1 MVSAVKEKRNPLALV
16 FLAVALSGPARA
28 EGQALGAAAPPL
40 TLASA
45 MRKAREGA
53 REVSAAQ
60 ARQGAAEARA
70 SQGKAFRL
78 PSVNLTELWM
88 RTNNPAEAF
97 ALKLNQ
103 GVFSFPEFVA
113 SNPNDAS
120 PLNTG
125 ITRAEVVLPLFT
137 GGELSGR
144 IDQAKLAA
152 ASASETSAWVADNA
166 ALAAAEAY
174 VMVAQA
180 EEYAAL
186 LHKSRDTV
194 AGHVKLAGDYVAQG
208 MLVRSEL
215 LRAEVELARMDDLVT
230 EADGRMRIA
239 NAKLAFRLGAAG
251 ESSWAL
257 APLPDPR
264 PVAAPVDG
272 WLATAATRADLGSAR
287 KLLAAGELEEKVKNA
302 PLWPK
307 VALVAKGELYG
318 DKPFGST
325 GTSGSIMAVA
335 TWNVFQGGADRAA
348 AFAARED
355 ARAGRE
361 DVARFAE
368 GVRLEVRQAFEE
380 AKTAEARH
388 ETARKALEAAREAER
403 ITDDR
408 FRAGVVK
415 TLDLLDVTTAR
426 REAETRELVARADA
440 HAAAL
445 RLAVKAGRRPES
457 VLNGGTE

>member
-1 MVSAVKEKRNPLALV
+1 VNGKRNLLILLGLAAA
-16 FLAVALSGPARA
+16 LASPARA
-28 EGQALGAAAPPL
+28 DGPQSSPSPL
-40 TLASA
+40 TLAGA
-45 MRKAREGA
+45 MQKARESA
-53 REVSAAQ
+53 REVTAAQ
-60 ARQGAAEARA
+60 ARYGAAEARA
-70 SQGKAFRL
+70 SQAKAMRL
-78 PSVNLTELWM
+78 PSLNLTALFM

-97 ALKLNQ
+97 AMKLNQ
-103 GVFSFPEFVA
+103 GTFSFPDFVA
-113 SNPNDAS
+113 SDPNDAA
-120 PLNTG
+120 PINTG
-125 ITRAEVVLPLFT
+125 ITRAEIALPLFT

-144 IDQAKLAA
+144 IDQAKLAV
-152 ASASETSAWVADNA
+152 ASASETSTWTADNA

-180 EEYAAL
+180 EEHAAL

-194 AGHVKLAGDYVAQG
+194 AAHVKFAGDFVTQG

-230 EADGRMRIA
+230 EADGCVRIA
-239 NAKLAFRLGAAG
+239 NANLAFRLGAAG
-251 ESSWAL
+251 GSSWAL

-264 PVAAPVDG
+264 PVATPLDG
-272 WLATAATRADLGSAR
+272 WLATAAERSDLGSAR
-287 KLLAAGELEEKVKNA
+287 KLLAAGELEEKVKQA
-302 PLWPK
+302 PFWPK
-307 VALVAKGELYG
+307 IALVAKGELYG

-325 GTSGSIMAVA
+325 GRSGSLTAVA

-348 AFAARED
+348 VIAARED

-361 DVARFAE
+361 DVTRFAE
-368 GVRLEVRQAFEE
+368 GVRLEVRKAFEE

-388 ETARKALEAAREAER
+388 ETAKKALEAAREGER
-403 ITDDR
+403 ITNDR

-440 HAAAL
+440 HMAAL

>member
-1 MVSAVKEKRNPLALV
+1 MVAAVKEKRNPLVLL
-16 FLAVALSGPARA
+16 FLAWALAGSVRAAEPA
-28 EGQALGAAAPPL
+28 PSPL

-45 MRKAREGA
+45 MQKARESA
-53 REVSAAQ
+53 REVTAAQ

-70 SQGKAFRL
+70 SQAKAMRL
-78 PSVNLTELWM
+78 PSLNLTALFM

-103 GVFSFPEFVA
+103 GTFSFPEFVA
-113 SNPNDAS
+113 SDPNDAA

-125 ITRAEVVLPLFT
+125 ITRAEIVFPLFT

-144 IDQAKLAA
+144 IDQARLAA
-152 ASASETSAWVADNA
+152 GAASGTSAWVADNA
-166 ALAAAEAY
+166 ALSAAEAY

-180 EEYAAL
+180 EEHAAL

-194 AGHVKLAGDYVAQG
+194 AAHVKLAGDFVTQG

-230 EADGRMRIA
+230 EADGRVRVA
-239 NAKLAFRLGAAG
+239 NANLAFRLGAAG
-251 ESSWAL
+251 GSSWDL

-264 PVAAPVDG
+264 PVATPVDG
-272 WLATAATRADLGSAR
+272 WLATAAERPDLGSAK
-287 KLLAAGELEEKVKNA
+287 KLLAAGQLEEKVKRA
-302 PLWPK
+302 PFWPK
-307 VALVAKGELYG
+307 LALVAKGELYG

-348 AFAARED
+348 AIAARED

-361 DVARFAE
+361 DLARFTE

-380 AKTAEARH
+380 ARTAEARH
-388 ETARKALEAAREAER
+388 ETAKRALESAREAER

-426 REAETRELVARADA
+426 REAETRELVTRADA
-440 HAAAL
+440 HTAAL
-445 RLAVKAGRRPES
+445 KLAVKAGRRPES

>member
-1 MVSAVKEKRNPLALV
+1 MKDKTRAVAWVALV
-16 FLAVALSGPARA
+16 AAALAAPCVVRA
-28 EGQALGAAAPPL
+28 ETGTGPAPPL
-40 TLASA
+40 TLADA
-45 MRKAREGA
+45 MQKAREGA
-53 REVSAAQ
+53 REVV
-60 ARQGAAEARA
+60 AAEARRQA
-70 SQGKAFRL
+70 ARARVSQAKAFRL
-78 PSVNLTELWM
+78 PSVNLTELFM

-120 PLNTG
+120 PLNAG
-125 ITRAEVVLPLFT
+125 ITRAEVTLPLFT

-152 ASASETSAWVADNA
+152 ASASDTSTWVADNA
-166 ALAAAEAY
+166 ALSAAEAY
-174 VMVAQA
+174 VMLAQA
-180 EEYAAL
+180 EEYASL

-194 AGHVKLAGDYVAQG
+194 AAHVKLAGDYVAQG

-230 EADGRMRIA
+230 EADGRVRIA
-239 NAKLAFRLGAAG
+239 NANLAFRLGAAG
-251 ESSWAL
+251 GSSWAL

-264 PVAAPVDG
+264 PVATPLDG
-272 WLATAATRADLGSAR
+272 WLASAAARPDLSSSR
-287 KLLAAGELEEKVKNA
+287 KILAAGELEEKVKRA

-307 VALVAKGELYG
+307 IALVAKGELYG

-335 TWNVFQGGADRAA
+335 TWNVFSGGADRAA
-348 AFAARED
+348 AVAARED

-368 GVRLEVRQAFEE
+368 GVRLEVRQAYEE
-380 AKTAEARH
+380 ARTAEARH
-388 ETARKALEAAREAER
+388 ATAKRALEAAREAER
-403 ITDDR
+403 ITTDR

-415 TLDLLDVTTAR
+415 TLDLLDATTAR

-440 HAAAL
+440 HTAAL
-445 RLAVKAGRRPES
+445 RLAVKAGHRPES
-457 VLNGGTE
+457 ALNGGTE

>member
-1 MVSAVKEKRNPLALV
+1 MNGKSNPLVLLGLAAAL
-16 FLAVALSGPARA
+16 AGPARA
-28 EGQALGAAAPPL
+28 AEPPETPSPL
-40 TLASA
+40 TLAGA
-45 MRKAREGA
+45 MQKARESA
-53 REVSAAQ
+53 REVTAAK

-70 SQGKAFRL
+70 SQAKAFRL
-78 PSVNLTELWM
+78 PSLNLTELWM

-103 GVFSFPEFVA
+103 GTFSFPEFVA
-113 SNPNDAS
+113 SDPNDAA

-125 ITRAEVVLPLFT
+125 ITRAEITLPLFT

-152 ASASETSAWVADNA
+152 QAASGTSTWVSDNA
-166 ALAAAEAY
+166 ALSAAEAY

-180 EEYAAL
+180 EEYATL

-194 AGHVKLAGDYVAQG
+194 AAHVKLAGDYVAQG

-215 LRAEVELARMDDLVT
+215 LRAQVELARMDDLAT
-230 EADGRMRIA
+230 EADGRVRIA
-239 NAKLAFRLGAAG
+239 NANLAFRLGAAG
-251 ESSWAL
+251 GSSWIL

-264 PVAAPVDG
+264 PVATPLDT
-272 WLATAATRADLGSAR
+272 WLATAADRSDLGSAR
-287 KLLAAGELEEKVKNA
+287 KLLAAGEIEEKVKKA

-307 VALVAKGELYG
+307 LAFVAKGELYG

-335 TWNVFQGGADRAA
+335 TWNVFAGGADRAA
-348 AFAARED
+348 ALAARED

-361 DVARFAE
+361 DVDRFAD
-368 GVRLEVRQAFEE
+368 GVRLEVRQAYEE

-388 ETARKALEAAREAER
+388 ETAKKALEAAREAER
-403 ITDDR
+403 ITEER

-440 HAAAL
+440 HTAAL

-457 VLNGGTE
+457 ILNGGIE

>member
-1 MVSAVKEKRNPLALV
+1 
-16 FLAVALSGPARA
+16 ARA
-28 EGQALGAAAPPL
+28 
-40 TLASA
+40 
-45 MRKAREGA
+45 RR
-53 REVSAAQ
+53 R
-60 ARQGAAEARA
+60 AAEARA
-70 SQGKAFRL
+70 SQARAFRL
-78 PSVNLTELWM
+78 PSLNLTALFM

-113 SNPNDAS
+113 SNPNDAA

-125 ITRAEVVLPLFT
+125 ITRAEIVLPLFT

-152 ASASETSAWVADNA
+152 DSASETSTWVADNA
-166 ALAAAEAY
+166 ALAGAEAY

-186 LHKSRDTV
+186 LHKSFDTV
-194 AGHVKLAGDYVAQG
+194 AAHVKLAGDYVKQG
-208 MLVRSEL
+208 ILVRSEL
-215 LRAEVELARMDDLVT
+215 LRAEVELARMEDLVT
-230 EADGRMRIA
+230 EADGRVRIA
-239 NAKLAFRLGAAG
+239 NAYLAFRLGAAAG
-251 ESSWAL
+251 SSWTL
-257 APLPDPR
+257 AALPDPR
-264 PVAAPVDG
+264 PVATPLDA
-272 WLATAATRADLGSAR
+272 WLATAAGRSDLGSAQ
-287 KLLAAGELEEKVKNA
+287 KLLAAGELEEKVKRA

-307 VALVAKGELYG
+307 LALVAKGELYG

-325 GTSGSIMAVA
+325 GTSGSIMAA
-335 TWNVFQGGADRAA
+335 LTWNVFQGGADRAA
-348 AFAARED
+348 AIAARED

-361 DVARFAE
+361 DVARFSE
-368 GVRLEVRQAFEE
+368 GVRLEVRQAYEE

-388 ETARKALEAAREAER
+388 ATAKKALEAAREAER
-403 ITDDR
+403 ITNDR

-415 TLDLLDVTTAR
+415 TLDLLDATTAR
-426 REAETRELVARADA
+426 REAETRELVTRADA
-440 HAAAL
+440 HTGAL

>member
-1 MVSAVKEKRNPLALV
+1 VNGKRNPLVLV
-16 FLAVALSGPARA
+16 VLLAWGGAARA
-28 EGQALGAAAPPL
+28 GEPQTPPSPL
-40 TLASA
+40 TLATVMQEA
-45 MRKAREGA
+45 RKSA
-53 REVSAAQ
+53 REVTASQ

-70 SQGKAFRL
+70 SQAKAMRL
-78 PSVNLTELWM
+78 PSLNLTALFL

-103 GVFSFPEFVA
+103 GTFSFPEFVA
-113 SNPNDAS
+113 SNPNDAA

-125 ITRAEVVLPLFT
+125 ITRAEITLPLFT

-144 IDQAKLAA
+144 IDQARLAA
-152 ASASETSAWVADNA
+152 QAASGTSSWVADNA
-166 ALAAAEAY
+166 ALSAAEAY

-194 AGHVKLAGDYVAQG
+194 AAHVKLAGDYVAQG

-230 EADGRMRIA
+230 EADGRVRIA
-239 NAKLAFRLGAAG
+239 NANLAFRMGAAG
-251 ESSWAL
+251 GSSWAL

-264 PVAAPVDG
+264 PVATPLDG
-272 WLATAATRADLGSAR
+272 WLGTAAGRSDLGSAQ
-287 KLLAAGELEEKVKNA
+287 KLLAAGELEEKVKRA
-302 PLWPK
+302 PFWPK
-307 VALVAKGELYG
+307 LALVAKGELYG

-325 GTSGSIMAVA
+325 GTSGSLMAVA
-335 TWNVFQGGADRAA
+335 TWNLFQGGADRAA
-348 AFAARED
+348 AVAARED

-368 GVRLEVRQAFEE
+368 GVGLEVRKAYEE

-388 ETARKALEAAREAER
+388 ETAKRALEAAREAER
-403 ITDDR
+403 ITNER

-440 HAAAL
+440 HTAAL
-445 RLAVKAGRRPES
+445 KLAVTAGRRPES

>member
-1 MVSAVKEKRNPLALV
+1 MNEKRNPLVLFGLAAAL
-16 FLAVALSGPARA
+16 ASPARA
-28 EGQALGAAAPPL
+28 GEPQTPPSPL
-40 TLASA
+40 TLAAA
-45 MRKAREGA
+45 MQKARESA
-53 REVSAAQ
+53 RDVTAAQ

-70 SQGKAFRL
+70 SQAKAMRL
-78 PSVNLTELWM
+78 PSFNLTALFM

-97 ALKLNQ
+97 AMKLNQ
-103 GVFSFPEFVA
+103 GTFSFPEFVA
-113 SNPNDAS
+113 SDPNDAA

-125 ITRAEVVLPLFT
+125 ITRAEIALPLFT

-144 IDQAKLAA
+144 IDQARLAA
-152 ASASETSAWVADNA
+152 AAASGTSTWVADNA
-166 ALAAAEAY
+166 ALSAAEAY

-194 AGHVKLAGDYVAQG
+194 AAHVKLAGDYVTQG

-215 LRAEVELARMDDLVT
+215 LRAEIELARMDDLVT
-230 EADGRMRIA
+230 EADGRVRIA
-239 NAKLAFRLGAAG
+239 NANLAFRLGAAG
-251 ESSWAL
+251 GSSWAL
-257 APLPDPR
+257 SPLPDPR
-264 PVAAPVDG
+264 PVAVPLDG
-272 WLATAATRADLGSAR
+272 WLETAGQRSDLVSAR
-287 KLLAAGELEEKVKNA
+287 RLLAAGELEEKVKQA
-302 PLWPK
+302 PFWPK
-307 VALVAKGELYG
+307 LALIAKGELYG
-318 DKPFGST
+318 DRPFGST
-325 GTSGSIMAVA
+325 GRSGSLTAVA

-348 AFAARED
+348 VFAARED

-361 DVARFAE
+361 DVARFGE

-388 ETARKALEAAREAER
+388 GTAKKALEAAREAER
-403 ITDDR
+403 ITNDR

-440 HAAAL
+440 HTAAL
-445 RLAVKAGRRPES
+445 KLAVKAGRRPES

>member
-1 MVSAVKEKRNPLALV
+1 MNEKRNPLVLLG
-16 FLAVALSGPARA
+16 LAVVLASPARA
-28 EGQALGAAAPPL
+28 GEPQTPPSPL
-40 TLASA
+40 TLAAA
-45 MRKAREGA
+45 MQKARESA
-53 REVSAAQ
+53 RDVTAAQ

-70 SQGKAFRL
+70 SQAKAMRL
-78 PSVNLTELWM
+78 PSFNLTALFM

-97 ALKLNQ
+97 AMKLNQ
-103 GVFSFPEFVA
+103 GTFSFPEFVA
-113 SNPNDAS
+113 SDPNDAA

-125 ITRAEVVLPLFT
+125 ITRAEIALPLFT

-144 IDQAKLAA
+144 IDQARLAA
-152 ASASETSAWVADNA
+152 AAASGTSTWVADNA
-166 ALAAAEAY
+166 ALSAAEAY

-194 AGHVKLAGDYVAQG
+194 AAHVKLAGDYVTQG

-215 LRAEVELARMDDLVT
+215 LRAEIELARMDDLVT
-230 EADGRMRIA
+230 EADGRVRIA
-239 NAKLAFRLGAAG
+239 NANLAFRLGAAG
-251 ESSWAL
+251 GSSWAL
-257 APLPDPR
+257 SPLPDPR
-264 PVAAPVDG
+264 PVAVPLDG
-272 WLATAATRADLGSAR
+272 WLETAGQRSDLVSAR
-287 KLLAAGELEEKVKNA
+287 RLLAAGELEEKVKQA
-302 PLWPK
+302 PFWPK
-307 VALVAKGELYG
+307 LALIAKGELYG
-318 DKPFGST
+318 DRPFGST
-325 GTSGSIMAVA
+325 GRSGSLTAVA

-348 AFAARED
+348 VFAARED
-355 ARAGRE
+355 ARAGRA

-368 GVRLEVRQAFEE
+368 GIRLEVRQAFEE

-388 ETARKALEAAREAER
+388 TTARKALEAAHEAER

-440 HAAAL
+440 HTAAL

>member
-1 MVSAVKEKRNPLALV
+1 MNGKRNPLVLLGLAAAL
-16 FLAVALSGPARA
+16 ASPARA
-28 EGQALGAAAPPL
+28 GEPQTPPSPL
-40 TLASA
+40 TLAAA
-45 MRKAREGA
+45 MQKARESA
-53 REVSAAQ
+53 RDVTAAQ

-70 SQGKAFRL
+70 SQAKAMRL
-78 PSVNLTELWM
+78 PSFNLTALFM

-97 ALKLNQ
+97 AMKLNQ
-103 GVFSFPEFVA
+103 GTFSFPEFVA
-113 SNPNDAS
+113 SDPNDAA

-125 ITRAEVVLPLFT
+125 ITRAEIALPLFT

-144 IDQAKLAA
+144 IDQARLAA
-152 ASASETSAWVADNA
+152 AAASGTSTWVADNA
-166 ALAAAEAY
+166 ALSAAEAY

-194 AGHVKLAGDYVAQG
+194 AAHVKLAGDYVTQG

-215 LRAEVELARMDDLVT
+215 LRAEIELARMDDLVT
-230 EADGRMRIA
+230 EADGRVRIA
-239 NAKLAFRLGAAG
+239 NANLAFRLGAAG
-251 ESSWAL
+251 GSSWAL
-257 APLPDPR
+257 SPLPDPR
-264 PVAAPVDG
+264 PVAVPLDG
-272 WLATAATRADLGSAR
+272 WLETAGQRSDLVSAR
-287 KLLAAGELEEKVKNA
+287 RLLAAGELEEKVKQA
-302 PLWPK
+302 PFWPK
-307 VALVAKGELYG
+307 LALIAKGELYG
-318 DKPFGST
+318 DRPFGST
-325 GTSGSIMAVA
+325 GRSGSLTAVA

-348 AFAARED
+348 VFAARED

-368 GVRLEVRQAFEE
+368 SVRLEVRQAFEE

-388 ETARKALEAAREAER
+388 ATARKALEAAREAER

-440 HAAAL
+440 HTAAL

>member
-1 MVSAVKEKRNPLALV
+1 MNPKRNPLVL
-16 FLAVALSGPARA
+16 VALLAWGGAARA
-28 EGQALGAAAPPL
+28 SEPLPPPAPL
-40 TLASA
+40 TLAAA
-45 MRKAREGA
+45 MRKARESA
-53 REVSAAQ
+53 REVTAAQ
-60 ARQGAAEARA
+60 ARQGAAESRA
-70 SQGKAFRL
+70 TQAKAMRL
-78 PSVNLTELWM
+78 PTLNMTALFM

-103 GVFSFPEFVA
+103 GTFSFPDFVA
-113 SNPNDAS
+113 SNPNDAA

-125 ITRAEVVLPLFT
+125 ITRAEIVFPLFT

-144 IDQAKLAA
+144 IEQAKLAS
-152 ASASETSAWVADNA
+152 ASASETSTWTADNA
-166 ALAAAEAY
+166 ALSAAEAY

-180 EEYAAL
+180 EEFAAL

-194 AGHVKLAGDYVAQG
+194 AAHVTFAGDYVAQG

-230 EADGRMRIA
+230 EADGRVRIA
-239 NAKLAFRLGAAG
+239 NANLAFRLGAEG
-251 ESSWAL
+251 GSSWAL

-264 PVAAPVDG
+264 PVAVPLDG
-272 WLATAATRADLGSAR
+272 WLATAGQRSDLVSAR
-287 KLLAAGELEEKVKNA
+287 GLLAAGELEEKVKRA
-302 PLWPK
+302 PFWPK
-307 VALVAKGELYG
+307 LALVARGELYG

-325 GTSGSIMAVA
+325 GTSGSIMAA
-335 TWNVFQGGADRAA
+335 LTWNVFAGGADRAA
-348 AFAARED
+348 VIAARED

-368 GVRLEVRQAFEE
+368 GVRLEVRKAFEE

-388 ETARKALEAAREAER
+388 ETAKKALEAAREGER
-403 ITDDR
+403 ITNDR

-440 HAAAL
+440 HTAAL
-445 RLAVKAGRRPES
+445 RLAVKSGRRPES

>member
-1 MVSAVKEKRNPLALV
+1 VNGKRNPLVLFGLAAAL
-16 FLAVALSGPARA
+16 ASPARA
-28 EGQALGAAAPPL
+28 GEPQTPPSPL
-40 TLASA
+40 TLAAA
-45 MRKAREGA
+45 MQKARESA
-53 REVSAAQ
+53 RDVTAAQ

-70 SQGKAFRL
+70 SQAKAMRL
-78 PSVNLTELWM
+78 PSFNLTALFM

-97 ALKLNQ
+97 AMKLNQ
-103 GVFSFPEFVA
+103 GTFSFPEFVA
-113 SNPNDAS
+113 SDPNDAA

-125 ITRAEVVLPLFT
+125 ITRAEIALPLFT

-144 IDQAKLAA
+144 IDQARLAA
-152 ASASETSAWVADNA
+152 AAASGTSTWVADNA
-166 ALAAAEAY
+166 ALSAAEAY

-194 AGHVKLAGDYVAQG
+194 AAYVKLAGDYVTQG

-230 EADGRMRIA
+230 EADGRVRIA
-239 NAKLAFRLGAAG
+239 NANLAFRLGAAG
-251 ESSWAL
+251 GSSWAL
-257 APLPDPR
+257 SPLPDPR
-264 PVAAPVDG
+264 PVTMPLDG
-272 WLATAATRADLGSAR
+272 WLETAGQRSDLVSAR
-287 KLLAAGELEEKVKNA
+287 RLLAAGELEEKVKQA
-302 PLWPK
+302 PFWPK
-307 VALVAKGELYG
+307 LALVAKGELYG
-318 DKPFGST
+318 DRPFGST
-325 GTSGSIMAVA
+325 GRSGSLTAVA

-348 AFAARED
+348 VFAARED

-388 ETARKALEAAREAER
+388 TTARKALEAAREAER

-440 HAAAL
+440 HTAAL

>member
-1 MVSAVKEKRNPLALV
+1 VNGKRNLHVLV
-16 FLAVALSGPARA
+16 FLASTLAGSARA
-28 EGQALGAAAPPL
+28 GEQPPLAASPPL
-40 TLASA
+40 TLAAA
-45 MRKAREGA
+45 MQKARESA
-53 REVSAAQ
+53 REVV
-60 ARQGAAEARA
+60 AAEARRQAAHARA
-70 SQGKAFRL
+70 SQAKAMRL
-78 PSVNLTELWM
+78 PSLNLTALFM
-88 RTNNPAEAF
+88 RTNNPAEVF
-97 ALKLNQ
+97 ALKLNE

-113 SNPNDAS
+113 SDPNDAS

-125 ITRAEVVLPLFT
+125 ITRAEIVLPLFT

-152 ASASETSAWVADNA
+152 AAASSTSTWVADNA
-166 ALAAAEAY
+166 ALSAAEAY

-194 AGHVKLAGDYVAQG
+194 AAHVKLAGDYVTQG

-230 EADGRMRIA
+230 EADGRVRIA
-239 NAKLAFRLGAAG
+239 NANLAFRLGAAG
-251 ESSWAL
+251 GSSWAL

-264 PVAAPVDG
+264 PVAVPLDG
-272 WLATAATRADLGSAR
+272 WLTTAAERSDLGSAR
-287 KLLAAGELEEKVKNA
+287 KLLAVGELEENVKRA
-302 PLWPK
+302 PFWPK
-307 VALVAKGELYG
+307 LALVAKGELYG

-348 AFAARED
+348 VVAARED

-361 DVARFAE
+361 DVARFGE

-388 ETARKALEAAREAER
+388 GTAKKALEAAREAER
-403 ITDDR
+403 ITNDR

-440 HAAAL
+440 HTAAL
-445 RLAVKAGRRPES
+445 KLAVKAGRRPES

>member
-1 MVSAVKEKRNPLALV
+1 M
-16 FLAVALSGPARA
+16 
-28 EGQALGAAAPPL
+28 Q
-40 TLASA
+40 
-45 MRKAREGA
+45 KARESA
-53 REVSAAQ
+53 REVVAAQ
-60 ARQGAAEARA
+60 ARRQAARA
-70 SQGKAFRL
+70 RVSQAKAFRL
-78 PSVNLTELWM
+78 PSVNLTELFM

-125 ITRAEVVLPLFT
+125 ISRVEVALPLFT

-152 ASASETSAWVADNA
+152 ASASDTSAWVADNA
-166 ALAAAEAY
+166 ALSAAEAY

-180 EEYAAL
+180 EEYASL

-194 AGHVKLAGDYVAQG
+194 AAHVKLAGDYVAQG

-230 EADGRMRIA
+230 EADGRVRIA
-239 NAKLAFRLGAAG
+239 NANLAFRLGVEGGAT
-251 ESSWAL
+251 WDL

-264 PVAAPVDG
+264 PVATPVDG
-272 WLATAATRADLGSAR
+272 WLASAAMRSDLGSAR
-287 KLLAAGELEEKVKNA
+287 KLLSAGELEEKVKQA

-335 TWNVFQGGADRAA
+335 TWNVFSGGADRAA

-361 DVARFAE
+361 DVARFTE

-380 AKTAEARH
+380 ARTAEARH
-388 ETARKALEAAREAER
+388 ATAKKALEAAREAER
-403 ITDDR
+403 ITTDR

-426 REAETRELVARADA
+426 REAETRELVARAEA
-440 HAAAL
+440 HTAAL
-445 RLAVKAGRRPES
+445 RLAVKAGRRPETA
-457 VLNGGTE
+457 LNGGTE

>member
-1 MVSAVKEKRNPLALV
+1 MNGKRNPLALV
-16 FLAVALSGPARA
+16 SLAAALAGTARAGEPRVPPSDLNLSG
-28 EGQALGAAAPPL
+28 
-40 TLASA
+40 A
-45 MRKAREGA
+45 MQKARESA
-53 REVSAAQ
+53 RDVTAAQ

-70 SQGKAFRL
+70 TQAEGMRL
-78 PSVNLTELWM
+78 PTLNLTALFM

-103 GVFSFPEFVA
+103 GTFSFPEFVA
-113 SNPNDAS
+113 GDPNDAA

-125 ITRAEVVLPLFT
+125 ITRAEITLPLFT

-144 IDQAKLAA
+144 IGQARLAA
-152 ASASETSAWVADNA
+152 AAASGTSTWVSDNA
-166 ALAAAEAY
+166 ALSAAEAY

-194 AGHVKLAGDYVAQG
+194 AAHVKFAGDYVLQG

-230 EADGRMRIA
+230 EADGRVRIA
-239 NAKLAFRLGAAG
+239 NANLAFRLGAAG
-251 ESSWAL
+251 GSSWSL
-257 APLPDPR
+257 APMPDPR
-264 PVAAPVDG
+264 PVATPVDG
-272 WLATAATRADLGSAR
+272 WLATAAERSDLGSAR
-287 KLLAAGELEEKVKNA
+287 KLLAAGELEEKVKQA
-302 PLWPK
+302 PFWPK
-307 VALVAKGELYG
+307 IALVAKGELYG
-318 DKPFGST
+318 DKPFGSS
-325 GTSGSIMAVA
+325 GRSGSLMAVA

-348 AFAARED
+348 VVAARED

-368 GVRLEVRQAFEE
+368 GVRLEVRKAFEE

-388 ETARKALEAAREAER
+388 GTAKKALEAAREAER
-403 ITDDR
+403 ITNDR

-440 HAAAL
+440 HTAAL
-445 RLAVKAGRRPES
+445 KLAVKAGRRPES